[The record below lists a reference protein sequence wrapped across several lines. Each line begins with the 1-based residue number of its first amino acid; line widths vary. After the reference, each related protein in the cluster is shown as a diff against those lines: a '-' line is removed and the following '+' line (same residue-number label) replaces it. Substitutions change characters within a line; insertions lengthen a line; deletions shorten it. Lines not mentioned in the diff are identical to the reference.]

1 MSSFTYRIS
10 ASYGATRVLR
20 DVVGSLAP
28 GTITSLVGLSGSG
41 KTTLSL
47 ALLRLLHYRGGTVE
61 GSIQLDGR
69 ELLGLSQSEMRAI
82 RGKRVAYVPQSPA
95 AALNPRL
102 RVEELLGE
110 TWRAHEPGRG
120 SYGELLESVQLPN
133 DAAFLRKFAGELSVG
148 QGQRL
153 LIALAILHRPTVL
166 LADEPTSALDVITQA
181 KVLALLRD
189 LAGRYSMAML
199 FISHDLLACASV
211 SRDVQILH
219 EGRIVETGPPERI
232 FHAPEHP
239 FTRALVA
246 AIPKL

>member
-10 ASYGATRVLR
+10 ASYGATRVLH
-20 DVVGSLAP
+20 DVAGSLEP

-69 ELLGLSQSEMRAI
+69 ELLGLTQGEMRAI
-82 RGKRVAYVPQSPA
+82 RGKRIAYVPQSPA
-95 AALNPRL
+95 AALNPRM
-102 RVEELLGE
+102 RVGALLEE
-110 TWRAHEPGRG
+110 TWRAHGAGPG
-120 SYGELLESVQLPN
+120 SYGELLGSVQLPN
-133 DAAFLRKFAGELSVG
+133 DAAFLRKVAGELSVG

-153 LIALAILHRPTVL
+153 LIALAILHRPAVL
-166 LADEPTSALDVITQA
+166 LADEPTSALDLITQA

-189 LAGRYSMAML
+189 LASRYRMAML
-199 FISHDLLACASV
+199 FISHDLQACASV
-211 SRDVQILH
+211 SREVQILH
-219 EGRIVETGPPERI
+219 EGRIVESGPPARI